1 MSILLGYSHGP
12 EAPSRRSRV
21 QEKTNRRHQEVSSM
35 SRSKIASV
43 GMLIAYVALGLALGG
58 CIFISG

>member
-1 MSILLGYSHGP
+1 
-12 EAPSRRSRV
+12 
-21 QEKTNRRHQEVSSM
+21 M
-35 SRSKIASV
+35 SRSKIASI